1 MGVLFVY
8 KANSTG
14 IAPPAFT
21 SHRIVV
27 VFFCYIREDNHNAMT
42 VKIKASFK

>member
-1 MGVLFVY
+1 MGVAVVY
-8 KANSTG
+8 RAMVTG

-27 VFFCYIREDNHNAMT
+27 VFYI
-42 VKIKASFK
+42 